1 MGRKRS
7 RPSRARGGNG
17 ARRGRSGGRL
27 VEGTL
32 RVLRPG
38 HAFVDTQEGTFEVA
52 RRGLREGMN
61 GDVVRVSL
69 VGGGQPQAY
78 VQSVMQR
85 NVATFLGTYGVA
97 EPLGVVVPLDERIR
111 RDFFVLPQDDSA
123 ERLGVAEGDVV
134 VARILTYPA
143 RREAGVVTLDR
154 RVGSGS
160 ELDLDVEAV
169 VASYDLP
176 VAFPPAALEQ
186 AEAIRANVADALGRQ
201 PWRRDLRDLLCV
213 TVDPADARDFD
224 DAVSCRRLE
233 DGGYEL
239 GVHIADVSHYVGW
252 GTSVDLEARRRT
264 CSVYLADR
272 VIPMLPERLCNDV
285 CSLRPGEDRLAMSVF
300 VRLTSAGEVA
310 SHRECASAIRSKARL
325 DYDSVDDLLEGRL
338 DASGLDCDAGVRD
351 EVADALALLDEV
363 AWRRLAVRER
373 RGSVDFETSES
384 KVTLDEHGRPIG
396 VRVRSRTRATSLV
409 EEAMLLANECVA
421 ERLWRDGT
429 PAAFRVHEPP
439 MPDAFLATL
448 PVLGELGLAR
458 GADADLVAAGDQFAI
473 QAVLRRAHGTSA
485 AALVNALLLRAQ
497 ARATYMPDNRG
508 HYALAA
514 RAYCHFTSPIRRYP
528 DVIAHRALKLS
539 LGHGDSPRV
548 RAEQDRELAQLCR
561 TCSDRERVADSAARA
576 SQRVKLAELYA
587 GRVGEVVSGVV
598 SGCERF
604 GMFVTLDETLAE
616 GLVPVRAMGEE
627 WFSFDEARLS
637 LRGESTGRVWRPG
650 MRVAV
655 RVTDACPARGRIGL
669 ALVGGA
675 VGRVPNGVH

>member
-7 RPSRARGGNG
+7 RSSRARGGNG
-17 ARRGRSGGRL
+17 ARRGRSASRL

-97 EPLGVVVPLDERIR
+97 EPLGAVVPLDERIR

-176 VAFPPAALEQ
+176 VAFPPPALEQ
-186 AEAIRANVADALGRQ
+186 AEAIRANVDDALSRQ

-252 GTSVDLEARRRT
+252 GTSVDLEARQRT

-300 VRLTSAGEVA
+300 VRLTPAGEVT

-325 DYDSVDDLLEGRL
+325 
-338 DASGLDCDAGVRD
+338 
-351 EVADALALLDEV
+351 
-363 AWRRLAVRER
+363 
-373 RGSVDFETSES
+373 GSVDFETSES
-384 KVTLDEHGRPIG
+384 KVTLDEHGRPTG
-396 VRVRSRTRATSLV
+396 VCIRSRTRATSLV

-421 ERLWRDGT
+421 ERLWRDGA

-439 MPDAFLATL
+439 MPDALLATL

-473 QAVLRRAHGTSA
+473 QAVLRRVHGTPA

-528 DVIAHRALKLS
+528 DVIVHRALKLS

-675 VGRVPNGVH
+675 VGRVPDGVH